1 MEAGRK
7 SDSRSQIWFELVPK
21 TRSDLTFMRAALL
34 WLATAH
40 CTPRQSD
47 GSTLTADTHSLRE
60 RFFFEAADRFQAA
73 RDLAEGFLCTKG
85 PAGSAEL
92 PNLVSNWVAKGD
104 YKSQFGQDQ
113 FIATQLNTTTGTHF
127 YLDLGCNNGIS
138 ASNTFYY
145 EMRLGWQGA
154 CVEADP
160 ETFGRI
166 ASASGR
172 RSGVNVAV
180 SDHDGPVNFTRALG
194 DPGGG
199 HNGISDS
206 LDGDK
211 VEEMGGGT
219 TTITVDGMSV
229 RSLLAK
235 YYPDQRTIDYVSI
248 DIEGAELT
256 VLRAWP
262 WDEWCVNAFTVE
274 DNACKDMV
282 RRRERA
288 PLPHAIRTS
297 MRQGAATR
305 ERPHPHPCGSR
316 AGRAQ
321 RDPLARGLRGKRTD
335 RCGFGLRQDDRVQA
349 HGLTGTLRNMQVGA
363 CNFP

>member
-1 MEAGRK
+1 MRASKKLPTAYPKFGPNFFL
-7 SDSRSQIWFELVPK
+7 SIATARSTL
-21 TRSDLTFMRAALL
+21 MRAALL

-40 CTPRQSD
+40 CTPRKSD
-47 GSTLTADTHSLRE
+47 GSALTADTHALRE
-60 RFFFEAADRFQAA
+60 RWFFEAAGRFQAA
-73 RDLAEGFLCTKG
+73 RDLAEGFTCTKG
-85 PAGSAEL
+85 PAGAAEL
-92 PNLVSNWVAKGD
+92 PNLVSNWVARGD

-113 FIATQLNTTTGTHF
+113 YIETQLNTTTGTHF

-180 SDHDGPVNFTRALG
+180 SDQDGPVNFTRALG

-211 VEEMGGGT
+211 VEKMGGGT
-219 TTITVDGMSV
+219 ATITVDGVSV

-235 YYPDQRTIDYVSI
+235 YYPDQRTIDYVSV

-274 DNACKDMV
+274 DNACEDMV

-288 PLPHAIRTS
+288 PLRHTPRA
-297 MRQGAATR
+297 R
-305 ERPHPHPCGSR
+305 EQPC
-316 AGRAQ
+316 
-321 RDPLARGLRGKRTD
+321 ARGLTNTRAARAQAELNEILLPKGYEIRGRIGVDSAYVRT
-335 RCGFGLRQDDRVQA
+335 
-349 HGLTGTLRNMQVGA
+349 TA
-363 CNFP
+363 CKPMEALARRRF